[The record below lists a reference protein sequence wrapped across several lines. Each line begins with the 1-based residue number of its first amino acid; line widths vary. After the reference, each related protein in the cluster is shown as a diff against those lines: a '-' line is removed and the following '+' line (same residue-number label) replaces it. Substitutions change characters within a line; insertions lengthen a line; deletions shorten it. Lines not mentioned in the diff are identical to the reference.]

1 MTLTRVG
8 IFGAGYIASVHADI
22 LSRDD
27 RVALVGVADMV
38 EANAARLAS
47 QIGGAQ
53 TGSTLEDLFRM
64 GVDTVYVTT
73 PNTTHVAPVVACLE
87 EGLNVFCEK
96 PMATDLA
103 GGERIRNAAL
113 ASRGVYNLGMNR
125 RYAYTH
131 DKLKALINAGELA
144 PYNAQF
150 KLNRGELLQPAWTAD
165 PSKTGGFLYETTI
178 HQIDLLQYLFGP
190 IATLRCAA
198 RRAISSAEFDDFS
211 MLFTFE
217 SGTIATLSSSAH
229 SGWSFPFERVEIY
242 GRYATAATEELERVR
257 YALDLEQVVR
267 TEDYSHIPFAE
278 KGGYAKENRLFID
291 ALHNGGRPP
300 VDVDAASAL
309 NLLLAAIYESAREHK
324 EIDFAARVR
333 EAIG

>member
-1 MTLTRVG
+1 MSRTRIG

-22 LSRDD
+22 LGQDD

-38 EANAARLAS
+38 EANATRLAAE
-47 QIGGAQ
+47 IGDAQ
-53 TGSTLEDLFRM
+53 TGTTLEDCSAWT
-64 GVDTVYVTT
+64 VDTVYITT
-73 PNTTHVAPVVACLE
+73 PNTTHVDPVVTALG

-103 GGERIRNAAL
+103 GGDRIREAAL

-131 DKLKALINAGELA
+131 DKLKALIESGDLT
-144 PYNAQF
+144 PYSAQL
-150 KLNRGELLQPAWTAD
+150 KLNRGELLRPAWTAD

-190 IATLRCAA
+190 ISTLRCAA
-198 RRAISSAEFDDFS
+198 RSAISDAEFDDFS

-217 SGTIATLSSSAH
+217 SGVVATLSSSAH

-242 GRYATAATEELERVR
+242 GRYATAMTEELERVR
-257 YALDLEQVVR
+257 YALDLDQVVH
-267 TEDYSHIPFAE
+267 TEDYTHIPFAE
-278 KGGYAKENRLFID
+278 KGGYVKEDRLFID
-291 ALHNGGRPP
+291 ALQNGGKPP
-300 VDVDAASAL
+300 VDVDDACAL
-309 NLLLAAIYESAREHK
+309 NLLLACIYESARENR
-324 EIDFAARVR
+324 EIDFAGPGA
-333 EAIG
+333 